1 MIFIVIRLDKTAFFL
16 ESTGVV
22 FWKKTAILL
31 AAPTL
36 FSCLLVAQDK
46 ILRDDVGKLFTLKS
60 PPQRIISLAPNIT
73 EILFGLGLG
82 GRVVGVTRYCD
93 YPAEALKR
101 EKIGGMLDPDIEKIS
116 VLDPDLIIAF
126 RGNPLSALKKL
137 QDLRLPV
144 FILDIGIDMESVYP
158 LIAKIGR
165 VTFKEAAAQ
174 TMINALKKKQA
185 LVETALQ
192 GVRQKPRVFLNIHG
206 LGLSTCGRESYFND
220 LLAKA
225 KGVSITER
233 IPQNWLEYSR
243 EQFLKDDPDVIIILT
258 KSESDF
264 DRAKDWLKRQPG
276 FSDIQAVKS
285 DRILFMDENPA
296 SRFGP
301 RLFDSLAELARL
313 LHPQQFAKQ
322 N

>member
-1 MIFIVIRLDKTAFFL
+1 MSKTKRPEAARFFRPFAFL
-16 ESTGVV
+16 LALVCPVV
-22 FWKKTAILL
+22 FLN
-31 AAPTL
+31 
-36 FSCLLVAQDK
+36 AQALTVK
-46 ILRDDVGKLFTLKS
+46 DDVGNVFILKT
-60 PPQRIISLAPNIT
+60 PPRRIISLAPNIT

-82 GRVVGVTRYCD
+82 GQVVGVTRYCD
-93 YPAEALKR
+93 YPAEALER
-101 EKIGGMLDPDIEKIS
+101 EKIGGMLDPDVEKIS
-116 VLDPDLIIAF
+116 ALNPDLVIAF

-165 VTFKEAAAQ
+165 ITFKEAAAQ
-174 TMINALKKKQA
+174 TIIDALKKKEA
-185 LVETALQ
+185 LVETALS
-192 GVRQKPRVFLNIHG
+192 GVGQKPRVFLNIHG
-206 LGLSTCGRESYFND
+206 LGLSTCGREGYLND

-225 KGVSITER
+225 KGVSITGH

-243 EQFLKDDPDVIIILT
+243 EQFLRDDPDVIVILT
-258 KSESDF
+258 KSQPDF
-264 DRAKDWLKRQPG
+264 ELAKQWLKSQHG
-276 FSDIQAVKS
+276 FSDLLAMKS
-285 DRILFMDENPA
+285 NRIFFMDENPA

-301 RLFDSLAELARL
+301 RLFDALIELAHL

>member
-1 MIFIVIRLDKTAFFL
+1 MSPNCLDKTAFFL

-22 FWKKTAILL
+22 FWKKTAIFWGTL
-31 AAPTL
+31 AFFWCFL
-36 FSCLLVAQDK
+36 NAQDK
-46 ILRDDVGKLFTLKS
+46 ILKDDVGNIFTLKS
-60 PPQRIISLAPNIT
+60 PPRRIISLAPNIT

-82 GRVVGVTRYCD
+82 GQVVGVTRYCD

-101 EKIGGMLDPDIEKIS
+101 EKIGGMLDPDIERIS

-144 FILDIGIDMESVYP
+144 FILDIGTDLESVYP
-158 LIAKIGR
+158 LIAKIGL
-165 VTFKEAAAQ
+165 VTFKEPAAR
-174 TMINALKKKQA
+174 TIINALKKKYD
-185 LVETALQ
+185 LVVTALQ
-192 GVRQKPRVFLNIHG
+192 GVGQKPRVFLNIHG
-206 LGLSTCGRESYFND
+206 LGLSTCGRESYLND

-225 KGVSITER
+225 KAVSITGH

-243 EQFLKDDPDVIIILT
+243 EQFLRDDPDVIVILT
-258 KSESDF
+258 KSEPDF
-264 DRAKDWLKRQPG
+264 ELAKRWLKSQPG
-276 FSDIQAVKS
+276 FSDLRAVKS
-285 DRILFMDENPA
+285 NRIFLMDENPA

-301 RLFDSLAELARL
+301 RLFDALAELARL

>member
-1 MIFIVIRLDKTAFFL
+1 MSKTKPAAGANTARICRPL
-16 ESTGVV
+16 VLVLALISPAASLNAQVSTI
-22 FWKKTAILL
+22 K
-31 AAPTL
+31 
-36 FSCLLVAQDK
+36 
-46 ILRDDVGKLFTLKS
+46 DDVGNVFSLQR

-73 EILFGLGLG
+73 EILFALGLG

-101 EKIGGMLDPDIEKIS
+101 EKIGGMLDPDIERIS
-116 VLDPDLIIAF
+116 ILAPDLIIAF

-165 VTFKEAAAQ
+165 VTFKETAAQ
-174 TMINALKKKQA
+174 SMINALKKKQA
-185 LVETALQ
+185 LVETALE

-220 LLAKA
+220 LLARA
-225 KGVSITER
+225 KGVNIAGGV
-233 IPQNWLEYSR
+233 PQNWLEYNR
-243 EQFLKDDPDVIIILT
+243 EQFLKDNPDVIVILT
-258 KSESDF
+258 RSQRDF
-264 DRAKDWLKRQPG
+264 EKAKDWLKAQSG
-276 FSDIQAVKS
+276 FSMIQAIRSGRVY
-285 DRILFMDENPA
+285 FMDENPA

-301 RLFDSLAELARL
+301 RLFDALLELARL

>member
-1 MIFIVIRLDKTAFFL
+1 MSPNCLDKTAFFL

-22 FWKKTAILL
+22 FRKKTAILL
-31 AAPTL
+31 AAPAL

-46 ILRDDVGKLFTLKS
+46 ILKDDVGNLFTLKS

-82 GRVVGVTRYCD
+82 DRVVGVTRYCD
-93 YPAEALKR
+93 YPAEALTR

-126 RGNPLSALKKL
+126 RGNPLSAIKKL

-144 FILDIGIDMESVYP
+144 FILDIGIDLESVFP
-158 LIAKIGR
+158 LVSKIGR
-165 VTFKEAAAQ
+165 VTLKEAEAQ
-174 TMINALKKKQA
+174 TLISTLKKKYGY
-185 LVETALQ
+185 VETALES
-192 GVRQKPRVFLNIHG
+192 VSLKPRVFLNIHG
-206 LGLSTCGRESYFND
+206 LGLSTCGRDSYFND

-225 KGVSITER
+225 KAVSITGH

-243 EQFLKDDPDVIIILT
+243 ERFLRDDPDVIVILT
-258 KSESDF
+258 KSQPDF
-264 DRAKDWLKRQPG
+264 ELARRWLKSQPG
-276 FSDIQAVKS
+276 FSELRAVKS
-285 DRILFMDENPA
+285 GRILFMDENPA

-301 RLFDSLAELARL
+301 RLFDALIELARL
-313 LHPQQFAKQ
+313 LHPEQFSKP
-322 N
+322 NR

>member
-1 MIFIVIRLDKTAFFL
+1 
-16 ESTGVV
+16 
-22 FWKKTAILL
+22 
-31 AAPTL
+31 
-36 FSCLLVAQDK
+36 
-46 ILRDDVGKLFTLKS
+46 
-60 PPQRIISLAPNIT
+60 
-73 EILFGLGLG
+73 
-82 GRVVGVTRYCD
+82 
-93 YPAEALKR
+93 
-101 EKIGGMLDPDIEKIS
+101 MLDLDIEKIS
-116 VLDPDLIIAF
+116 VLGPDLIIAF

-174 TMINALKKKQA
+174 TMISALKKKQA
-185 LVETALQ
+185 LVETALE

-206 LGLSTCGRESYFND
+206 LGLSTCGRESYLND
-220 LLAKA
+220 LLVKA
-225 KGVSITER
+225 KGVSITGR
-233 IPQNWLEYSR
+233 IPQNWLEVSR
-243 EQFLKDDPDVIIILT
+243 EQFLRDDPDVIVILT
-258 KSESDF
+258 KSEGDF
-264 DRAKDWLKRQPG
+264 ERAKHWLKSQPG

-285 DRILFMDENPA
+285 DRVFFMDENPA

>member
-1 MIFIVIRLDKTAFFL
+1 MSPNCLDKTAFFL

-31 AAPTL
+31 AAPAL
-36 FSCLLVAQDK
+36 FSCLLAAQDK
-46 ILRDDVGKLFTLKS
+46 ILKDDVGNIFTLKS
-60 PPQRIISLAPNIT
+60 PPRRIISLAPNIT

-82 GRVVGVTRYCD
+82 DQVVGVTRYCD

-101 EKIGGMLDPDIEKIS
+101 EKIGGMLDPDIERIS

-144 FILDIGIDMESVYP
+144 FILDIGTDLESVYP
-158 LIAKIGR
+158 LIVKIGR
-165 VTFKEAAAQ
+165 VTFKEPEAQ
-174 TMINALKKKQA
+174 ILISALKKKQA
-185 LVETALQ
+185 RVETALK
-192 GVRQKPRVFLNIHG
+192 GVSQKPRVFLNIHG
-206 LGLSTCGRESYFND
+206 LGLSTCGRESYLND

-225 KGVSITER
+225 KGVSITGHV
-233 IPQNWLEYSR
+233 PQNWLEYSR
-243 EQFLKDDPDVIIILT
+243 EQFLRDDPDVIVILT
-258 KSESDF
+258 KSEPDF
-264 DRAKDWLKRQPG
+264 ERAKHWLKSQPG

-285 DRILFMDENPA
+285 NRVFFMDENPA

-301 RLFDSLAELARL
+301 RLFDALIELARL
-313 LHPQQFAKQ
+313 LHPERFSKP
-322 N
+322 NR

>member
-1 MIFIVIRLDKTAFFL
+1 MSKTKPEA
-16 ESTGVV
+16 GAN
-22 FWKKTAILL
+22 TARICRPLVL
-31 AAPTL
+31 VLVLISPAAPL
-36 FSCLLVAQDK
+36 NAQVSTIK
-46 ILRDDVGKLFTLKS
+46 DDVGNVFLLQR

-73 EILFGLGLG
+73 EILFALGLG
-82 GRVVGVTRYCD
+82 DQVAGVTRYCD
-93 YPAEALKR
+93 YPAGALKK

-174 TMINALKKKQA
+174 TMIDALKKKQA

-192 GVRQKPRVFLNIHG
+192 GVGQKPRVFLNIHG
-206 LGLSTCGRESYFND
+206 LGLSTCGRESYLND
-220 LLAKA
+220 LLVKAKA
-225 KGVSITER
+225 ISITEH

-243 EQFLKDDPDVIIILT
+243 EQFLKDDPNVIVILT
-258 KSESDF
+258 KSEGDF
-264 DRAKDWLKRQPG
+264 ERAKHWLKSQPG

-285 DRILFMDENPA
+285 NRIFFMDENPA

-301 RLFDSLAELARL
+301 RLFDALAELARL

>member
-1 MIFIVIRLDKTAFFL
+1 MSPNCLDKTAFFL

-31 AAPTL
+31 AAPAL
-36 FSCLLVAQDK
+36 FSCLLAAQDK
-46 ILRDDVGKLFTLKS
+46 ILKDDVGNIFTLKS
-60 PPQRIISLAPNIT
+60 PPRRIISLAPNIT

-82 GRVVGVTRYCD
+82 DQVVGVTRYCD

-101 EKIGGMLDPDIEKIS
+101 EKIGGMLDPDIERIS

-144 FILDIGIDMESVYP
+144 FILDIGTDLESVYP

-165 VTFKEAAAQ
+165 VTFAEPAAQ
-174 TMINALKKKQA
+174 AIINVLKKKQA
-185 LVETALQ
+185 LVETALND
-192 GVRQKPRVFLNIHG
+192 VSQKPRVFLNIHG
-206 LGLSTCGRESYFND
+206 LGLSTCGRESYLND

-225 KGVSITER
+225 NSVSITGR

-243 EQFLKDDPDVIIILT
+243 EQFLRDDPDVIVILT
-258 KSESDF
+258 KSEGDF
-264 DRAKDWLKRQPG
+264 ERAKHWLKSQPG

-285 DRILFMDENPA
+285 NRVFFMDENPA

-301 RLFDSLAELARL
+301 RLFDALIELARL
-313 LHPQQFAKQ
+313 LHPERFSKP
-322 N
+322 NR